1 MPLAELTA
9 MLAADLPVNN
19 GLQLPEGTE
28 KLGVWAYPI
37 DPRPGLIIIA
47 KIRDGRGHYADYELG
62 SPLVQDWQFLEV
74 DLEDPAFGRP
84 PEPLTLQT
92 IYARV
97 KRTGFFSGGNP
108 TAIHFDDLQVAGTMP
123 SGQVIVD
130 DFEEAPNWI
139 TVAEEA
145 AAGFAAGMPSTQ
157 DTVVSSQEIVYEGE
171 SSLKF
176 NWVPRRNF
184 GLRGIYPNLDTS
196 PMALIVS
203 QSLLNRTGISVGDS
217 VTIRVPGQFIPAVIE
232 AAVNYFP
239 TLDPDVKG
247 FALANIDR
255 LTSIRNLAIGGKVG
269 FYPNEIWLDV
279 THDPDAREA
288 AVETLTSPRYRA
300 REFYDQEAMIAKSKA
315 DPLVAAGWGG
325 ILLIAFLG
333 VILVSGLGFVVYA
346 YLSARGRQLE
356 FAILRT
362 VGFSLRQIIGLICLE
377 QIFVIGSGMGIGTL
391 LGMRLSGVM
400 MPFLQ
405 LTERGQRVLPPFVPV
420 IDWLTIGI
428 AYMILAVAFII
439 TVSLV
444 VLYFSRTAIHRAL
457 RIGEV

>member
-1 MPLAELTA
+1 
-9 MLAADLPVNN
+9 
-19 GLQLPEGTE
+19 
-28 KLGVWAYPI
+28 
-37 DPRPGLIIIA
+37 
-47 KIRDGRGHYADYELG
+47 
-62 SPLVQDWQFLEV
+62 
-74 DLEDPAFGRP
+74 
-84 PEPLTLQT
+84 
-92 IYARV
+92 
-97 KRTGFFSGGNP
+97 
-108 TAIHFDDLQVAGTMP
+108 
-123 SGQVIVD
+123 
-130 DFEEAPNWI
+130 
-139 TVAEEA
+139 
-145 AAGFAAGMPSTQ
+145 
-157 DTVVSSQEIVYEGE
+157 
-171 SSLKF
+171 
-176 NWVPRRNF
+176 
-184 GLRGIYPNLDTS
+184 
-196 PMALIVS
+196 MALIVS

-269 FYPNEIWLDV
+269 LYPNEIWLDV